1 MRSLLLSVLAV
12 LAPVWLA
19 AQSLLYRAPNLGGT
33 WVPDP
38 GVVQFNFAH
47 RFHVFPAPSHAVVNY
62 PSFTLAVGP
71 ARHLA
76 VGWRFGTHSLIQ
88 GVASSN
94 ESEFF
99 ARYRLGVPEG
109 ARGFALAVT
118 PAYNALAK
126 SLDGEVGLDWTG
138 GPVTLQGAARL
149 LQKPLG
155 QSGAQAAF
163 GGGIVARLNSYVAV
177 SADVGSLVGP
187 TTLAVWGA
195 AIDFVIPGSPH
206 TFSLQASNASLNT
219 IQGNSR
225 GTPERRYGFE
235 FTIPLHLSRFG
246 PWFHRTAS
254 AASPATAG
262 PVAAEVVVESI
273 RFWTDT
279 VTIAAGQAVRWV
291 NHDDVEH
298 TVTFDAREAHR
309 LSGPLRPRG
318 QLVIRFD
325 TPGVYTYY
333 CDPHRAMRA
342 VVVVR

>member
-1 MRSLLLSVLAV
+1 MKPVLLSALA
-12 LAPVWLA
+12 LFAPLSLT
-19 AQSLLYRAPNLGGT
+19 AQSLLYRSPNLGGT

-76 VGWRFGTHSLIQ
+76 VGWHFGTHSLIQ

-94 ESEFF
+94 ESEFY
-99 ARYRLGVPEG
+99 ARYRVGAAEG
-109 ARGFALAVT
+109 ANGLAAAVT

-126 SLDGEVGLDWTG
+126 SLDGELSVDWTRG
-138 GPVTLQGAARL
+138 ALTLEGAARL

-163 GGGIVARLNSYVAV
+163 GGGVVARLNEYVAV

-187 TTLAVWGA
+187 TTQAVWGA

-206 TFSLQASNASLNT
+206 TFSLQTSNASLNT

-225 GTPERRYGFE
+225 GTAERRYGFE
-235 FTIPLHLSRFG
+235 FTIPLHLSRFR
-246 PWFHRTAS
+246 PWFHRAP
-254 AASPATAG
+254 PAGVAPVG
-262 PVAAEVVVESI
+262 PVAAEVIVESI
-273 RFWTDT
+273 RYWTDT
-279 VTIAAGQAVRWV
+279 ATVAAGQAVRWV

-298 TVTFDAREAHR
+298 TVTFDAPEAR
-309 LSGPLRPRG
+309 GLSGRLRPKG
-318 QLVIRFD
+318 QLIIRFD
-325 TPGVYTYY
+325 RPGVYTYY
-333 CDPHRAMRA
+333 CEPHRAMRG
-342 VVVVR
+342 VVVVK